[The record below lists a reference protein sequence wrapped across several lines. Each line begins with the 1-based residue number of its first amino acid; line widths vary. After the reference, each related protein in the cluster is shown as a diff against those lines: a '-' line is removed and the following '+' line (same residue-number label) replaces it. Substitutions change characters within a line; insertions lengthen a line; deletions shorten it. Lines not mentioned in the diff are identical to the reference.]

1 MLYSIRVLS
10 PTLTSGKFWPG
21 TLGRTANVSIVQII
35 IDVCVCV
42 LYSYCF
48 WFAFAS
54 SCLFINIFVFWFVLF
69 LLSVSPPSRC

>member
-35 IDVCVCV
+35 TDVCVCV
-42 LYSYCF
+42 CVCVF
-48 WFAFAS
+48 
-54 SCLFINIFVFWFVLF
+54 FIPIVFG
-69 LLSVSPPSRC
+69 LLCKFSFIY